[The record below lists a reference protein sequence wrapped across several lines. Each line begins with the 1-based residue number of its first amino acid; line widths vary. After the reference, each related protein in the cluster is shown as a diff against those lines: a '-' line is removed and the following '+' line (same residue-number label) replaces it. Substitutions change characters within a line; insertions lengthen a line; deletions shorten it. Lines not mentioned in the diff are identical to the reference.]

1 MAYGIRLDSGQVQ
14 LLTGAT
20 VLTNQQ
26 ADGLLGGGAALVW
39 IDDSGEAA
47 PLDVLLQEYDDDD
60 FDEEDEK

>member
-14 LLTGAT
+14 LLTGTT

-39 IDDSGEAA
+39 IDDSGEAT
-47 PLDVLLQEYDDDD
+47 PLDVLLQEYDDDLY
-60 FDEEDEK
+60 EEDEK

>member
-14 LLTGAT
+14 LLTGTT

-39 IDDSGEAA
+39 IDANGEAT